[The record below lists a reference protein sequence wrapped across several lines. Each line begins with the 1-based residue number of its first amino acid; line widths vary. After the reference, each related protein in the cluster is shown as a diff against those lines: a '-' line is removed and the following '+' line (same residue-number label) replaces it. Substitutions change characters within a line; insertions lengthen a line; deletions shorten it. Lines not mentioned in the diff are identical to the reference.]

1 MEQHDIAV
9 FVVQR
14 RKALR
19 LTQQQLADKVGVGLR
34 FLRELEGGKPTLRM
48 DKVNEV
54 LQFFGCELGPVP
66 IDRPATSSHNTAG
79 DA

>member
-1 MEQHDIAV
+1 MNQSNLSL

-14 RKALR
+14 RKTLK
-19 LTQQQLADKVGVGLR
+19 LTQPQLADKVGVGLR
-34 FLRELEGGKPTLRM
+34 FIRELEAGKPTLRM

-54 LQFFGCELGPVP
+54 LRFFGCELGPVP
-66 IDRPATSSHNTAG
+66 IDRNAANNNSAP